1 MTPEEFRLYL
11 AGRVRR
17 TVVRGWEQAAQQ
29 LVSEIEDY
37 LKEVAR
43 RG

>member
-1 MTPEEFRLYL
+1 MNPEEFRLYL
-11 AGRVRR
+11 ASRVRR
-17 TVVRGWEQAAQQ
+17 TVVRGWEQAAKQ
-29 LVSEIEDY
+29 LVNEIENY